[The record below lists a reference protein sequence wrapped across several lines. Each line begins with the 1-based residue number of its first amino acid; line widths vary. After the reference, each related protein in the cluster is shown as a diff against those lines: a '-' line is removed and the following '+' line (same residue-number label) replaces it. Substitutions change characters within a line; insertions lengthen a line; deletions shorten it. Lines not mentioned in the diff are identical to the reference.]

1 MQRIRRG
8 LVIFMKNSKETWYY
22 IVIGILIIAY
32 ILVSIWVFFGSKI
45 AFEKRLSML
54 MTMISSSLSILI
66 SILVASLAA
75 IRQLRTYEKQKKIDK
90 QNKWK
95 NMKLLVE
102 LELDSDKR
110 RLSKF
115 INKDYTSKEVLQ
127 YMLSVKLWENS
138 IEYIAYG
145 EKSAKELFETYQ
157 KLNAIK
163 TMDPQGIS
171 ENIVQNTLNKVNN
184 TLNLVK
190 ESNKKAQ

>member
-1 MQRIRRG
+1 
-8 LVIFMKNSKETWYY
+8 MKNSKESWYY
-22 IVIGILIIAY
+22 AVIAMLILAY
-32 ILVSIWVFFGSKI
+32 ILVSIWVFFGSNI
-45 AFEKRLSML
+45 SFDKRLSML

-75 IRQLRTYEKQKKIDK
+75 IRQLKTYEKQKIVDK

-102 LELDSDKR
+102 LELDSNKR

-115 INKDYTSKEVLQ
+115 VNKEYANKEVLQ
-127 YMLSVKLWENS
+127 HMLSVKLWENS

-145 EKSAKELFETYQ
+145 EESAKELFETYQ

-163 TMDPQGIS
+163 TMDPTGIS
-171 ENIVQNTLNKVNN
+171 DNIVQDTLSTVSNA
-184 TLNLVK
+184 LNLIRR
-190 ESNKKAQ
+190 SNK

>member
-8 LVIFMKNSKETWYY
+8 LVIFMKSNKEIWYY
-22 IVIGILIIAY
+22 AVIAILIIAY
-32 ILVSIWVFFGSKI
+32 ILVNTWVFFGSKL
-45 AFEKRLSML
+45 AFDKRLSML

-75 IRQLRTYEKQKKIDK
+75 VRQLRTYEKQKEVDK
-90 QNKWK
+90 QNKWE

-110 RLSKF
+110 RLFKF
-115 INKDYTSKEVLQ
+115 INKEYTSQEVLQ
-127 YMLSVKLWENS
+127 HMLSVKLWENS

-145 EKSAKELFETYQ
+145 EEAAKELFETYQ

-163 TMDPQGIS
+163 TMNPEGIS
-171 ENIVQNTLNKVNN
+171 DVIVQNTFNQVSN
-184 TLNLVK
+184 TLKLIR
-190 ESNKKAQ
+190 ESNK

>member
-1 MQRIRRG
+1 
-8 LVIFMKNSKETWYY
+8 MKNSKETWYY

-32 ILVSIWVFFGSKI
+32 ILVSIWVFFGSKV

-163 TMDPQGIS
+163 TMDPKGIS
-171 ENIVQNTLNKVNN
+171 DNIVQNTLDQVSN
-184 TLNLVK
+184 TLKLIR
-190 ESNKKAQ
+190 ESNK

>member
-1 MQRIRRG
+1 
-8 LVIFMKNSKETWYY
+8 MKNGEAWRY
-22 IVIGILIIAY
+22 ITITVLIVAY

-45 AFEKRLSML
+45 AFDKRITIL
-54 MTMISSSLSILI
+54 MTMISSSLSIII

-75 IRQLRTYEKQKKIDK
+75 IRQLKTYEKQKKVDR

-102 LELDSDKR
+102 LELESDKR
-110 RLSKF
+110 RLLKF
-115 INKDYTSKEVLQ
+115 INKEYTNKEVLQ
-127 YMLSVKLWENS
+127 HMLSVKLWENS

-145 EKSAKELFETYQ
+145 EESAKELFETYQ